1 MRNFIEKYNEL
12 PIAIDKDNDTEFDES
27 SVEIDSFCATHDI
40 DEYDLFGEIMVEDEE
55 DDSNI
60 KWE

>member
-1 MRNFIEKYNEL
+1 M
-12 PIAIDKDNDTEFDES
+12 IDKDNDIEFDES

-60 KWE
+60 QWE

>member
-1 MRNFIEKYNEL
+1 M
-12 PIAIDKDNDTEFDES
+12 IDKDNDTEFDES
-27 SVEIDSFCATHDI
+27 SIEIDCFCATHDI

-60 KWE
+60 QWE